1 MNRWLTAV
9 SAGVLVLA
17 LGSSALAVPERD
29 QGVIV
34 RANTQAHAGT
44 RDDRAIDACARSM
57 LRTMF
62 PGREL
67 IRVRIPRGAPQIFG
81 DSDDDGMP
89 GYQMAVLLEASD
101 PASGRALGSAECDVS
116 PSARV
121 ISLRPGAKELIP
133 DPEVQ

>member
-1 MNRWLTAV
+1 MNTCLTAV
-9 SAGVLVLA
+9 SAGVLMLA

-29 QGVIV
+29 PGVIV
-34 RANTQAHAGT
+34 SANTQARGAT

-67 IRVRIPRGAPQIFG
+67 IRVRIPRGSPQIFG
-81 DSDDDGMP
+81 DSDDDSMP

-101 PASGRALGSAECDVS
+101 PANGRALGSAECDVS

-121 ISLRPGAKELIP
+121 IWLRPGATELIP
-133 DPEVQ
+133 DAEVQ